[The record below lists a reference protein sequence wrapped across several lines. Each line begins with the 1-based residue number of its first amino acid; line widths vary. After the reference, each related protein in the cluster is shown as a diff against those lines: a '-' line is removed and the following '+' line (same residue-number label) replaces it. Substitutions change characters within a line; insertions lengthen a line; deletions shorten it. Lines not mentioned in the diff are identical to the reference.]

1 MNKQQRGGTM
11 KASVECMICG
21 IKQVMKVSKLLG
33 KTEEETQSVVK
44 KTLKM
49 LSEVEF
55 DVSNPYIS
63 AKNWDIITSTYGIE
77 DPYYDVKKLYND
89 LLISVYDE
97 TLALLDNVD
106 DRFTSALKM
115 AVIGNLIDMGG
126 RHTFTKEMVLE
137 KIKEHANIFFR
148 IDKSSVLKQQLIN
161 AKKLFYIGDNC
172 GEVVLDKLFIT
183 EIKRLNPDIQVT
195 FGVRGGPVLNDVTY
209 EDAVYVGID
218 KVADI
223 VSSGIKAPGTLL
235 DLSTPEFQNTFRN
248 ADVIIAKGQGNFE
261 SLSDTYQDN
270 LFLIFIAK
278 CDLVAN
284 TVGID
289 MMDIVVHQNNKAG
302 Y

>member
-1 MNKQQRGGTM
+1 M
-11 KASVECMICG
+11 KASVECMICS

-33 KTEEETQSVVK
+33 KTEEEVQAVVK
-44 KTLKM
+44 KSLKM

-63 AKNWDIITSTYGIE
+63 AKNWEIITSSYELE

-89 LLISVYDE
+89 LLLSVYDE
-97 TLALLDNVD
+97 TVALLDD
-106 DRFTSALKM
+106 SEDRFTSALKM

-126 RHTFTKEMVLE
+126 RHSFTKDMVLE
-137 KIKEHANIFFR
+137 KIKGYNKIEFK
-148 IDKSSVLKQQLIN
+148 IDNSAELKKQILN
-161 AKKLFYIGDNC
+161 AKNVFYIGDNC
-172 GEVVLDKLFIT
+172 GEVVLDKIFIT
-183 EIKRLNPDIQVT
+183 EIKRLNPDIEVT
-195 FGVRGGPVLNDVTY
+195 FGVRGGPILNDVTY
-209 EDAVYVGID
+209 EDALYVGID
-218 KVADI
+218 KVANI

-235 DLSTPEFQNTFRN
+235 DISTEVFRDTFNN

-270 LFLIFIAK
+270 LFLIFITK

-284 TVGID
+284 TVGVD
-289 MMDIVVHQNNKAG
+289 LLDIVVHQNHKAG